1 MPTIRWR
8 WRSLCLSKSLSVRR
22 IDYHT
27 GSVWAHDNSFI
38 AAGLKRYGYHA
49 ETNRIAEGIFA
60 AASMFQSNQMPELFG
75 GIERLPKNFP
85 VPYVDANIPQAW
97 AAGAMP
103 WLISSILGLVA
114 DAPHHRLQ
122 VQPVLPDW
130 LPDLHLTHLNV
141 GDATVDLRFWREG
154 ERTQWEITH

>member
-1 MPTIRWR
+1 M
-8 WRSLCLSKSLSVRR
+8 
-22 IDYHT
+22 
-27 GSVWAHDNSFI
+27 
-38 AAGLKRYGYHA
+38 
-49 ETNRIAEGIFA
+49 
-60 AASMFQSNQMPELFG
+60 
-75 GIERLPKNFP
+75 
-85 VPYVDANIPQAW
+85 DANIPQAW

-154 ERTQWEITH
+154 EQTQWEITHLKGKLDVATSNRAG